1 MTSLYGPDG
10 TLQGIL
16 WTRSGR
22 WYAET
27 PMGHARSFASEQSAR
42 AWLRSA
48 WKERTTRT
56 V

>member
-16 WTRSGR
+16 WHRSGV

-27 PMGHARSFASEQSAR
+27 PMGHSRPFTDEASAR
-42 AWLRSA
+42 DWLRRL
-48 WKERTTRT
+48 WKERTKR
-56 V
+56 